1 MRHFA
6 ESKNGSIEGIAEL
19 ASWLRVSCCFQ
30 RTHPCWCAWARISAE
45 LSLAAT
51 WTISGGTPFCWG
63 SAQPSPQAATV
74 RPVLWSAGARLC
86 RFLMGDVSG
95 WRAKAFCCGAV
106 HTKSNMGWWRGGWQ
120 GLLAAPSPPTPY
132 PWRSLGGIDGTGC
145 LSKTKVPSL
154 RRC

>member
-51 WTISGGTPFCWG
+51 WTISRGTPFCWG

-95 WRAKAFCCGAV
+95 WRAKSFLLWGCAHQEQHGGVEGRLAGSTGSSQSS
-106 HTKSNMGWWRGGWQ
+106 HT
-120 GLLAAPSPPTPY
+120 L
-132 PWRSLGGIDGTGC
+132 SLEELGRD
-145 LSKTKVPSL
+145 
-154 RRC
+154 